1 MGLFRAHL
9 FGSRRSYHDESDQQN
24 CPTRQ
29 HPVPLSQSAMLIN
42 SLFTI
47 TFAVERPDE
56 LRTWLTCS
64 IPPTGTKSA
73 VDDDLAALTTRTV
86 AAAFCIGSHFDV
98 RAP

>member
-1 MGLFRAHL
+1 
-9 FGSRRSYHDESDQQN
+9 
-24 CPTRQ
+24 
-29 HPVPLSQSAMLIN
+29 MLIN

-47 TFAVERPDE
+47 TFAVELLAE

-64 IPPTGTKSA
+64 IRLLARKVLMDEG
-73 VDDDLAALTTRTV
+73 LAALTTRTV

>member
-1 MGLFRAHL
+1 
-9 FGSRRSYHDESDQQN
+9 
-24 CPTRQ
+24 
-29 HPVPLSQSAMLIN
+29 MLIN

-56 LRTWLTCS
+56 LRAWLTCS
-64 IPPTGTKSA
+64 IRLLARK
-73 VDDDLAALTTRTV
+73 VLMDDDLAALTTRTV